1 MKWAM
6 FCARRVHDG
15 RCFWTE
21 DQGQDLVRTY
31 LRQMSRVPVL
41 TREGE
46 VAIAKRIERG
56 ELRITKTM
64 SRSLLV
70 AHHVGV
76 IAKEVAAGKRTLRD
90 TVAQPDTE
98 LTERPRA
105 QAEPVSVFPP
115 RCWRAP
121 PPSGATSTFSRR
133 PTPCCPAD
141 RPHGG
146 ASVGAVGALS
156 RLQ

>member
-1 MKWAM
+1 M
-6 FCARRVHDG
+6 FCARRVRGG

-70 AHHVGV
+70 AHHLVSAVARKSV
-76 IAKEVAAGKRTLRD
+76 ILDG
-90 TVAQPDTE
+90 TVD
-98 LTERPRA
+98 
-105 QAEPVSVFPP
+105 
-115 RCWRAP
+115 
-121 PPSGATSTFSRR
+121 
-133 PTPCCPAD
+133 
-141 RPHGG
+141 HNM
-146 ASVGAVGALS
+146 
-156 RLQ
+156 